1 MTRRQY
7 MFRWNLGL
15 TTRLAYALSTIT
27 ILFLSSAFISLA
39 NASIADPPGPVT
51 IDPPAG
57 VSGSDAEE
65 LRGMDADPRRIKARL
80 ENNRDNQESYIN
92 RWQERKN
99 KYRLYEE
106 YAAWLRDHQD
116 PGGGNFG
123 PQGIPGEPG
132 FTPITLGLPTFVSMI
147 LNSF

>member
-1 MTRRQY
+1 

-15 TTRLAYALSTIT
+15 TTKLAYALSTVT

-39 NASIADPPGPVT
+39 NAGIMDPPGPVS

-57 VSGSDAEE
+57 VSGCDADE
-65 LRGMDADPRRIKARL
+65 LRGIDANARRITERY
-80 ENNRDNQESYIN
+80 ENHRNKQQSYID

-116 PGGGNFG
+116 PGGGGFG
-123 PQGIPGEPG
+123 PQGIPLEPG
-132 FTPITLGLPTFVSMI
+132 CTQITLGLPTFVSMI
-147 LNSF
+147 LNAF

>member
-1 MTRRQY
+1 

-15 TTRLAYALSTIT
+15 TTKLAYALSTIT

-39 NASIADPPGPVT
+39 NAGIADAPGPVT

-57 VSGSDAEE
+57 VSGGDAEE
-65 LRGMDADPRRIKARL
+65 VKGMDADVNRIKARL
-80 ENNRDNQESYIN
+80 ENHMDEQASYVD

-106 YAAWLRDHQD
+106 YAAWLRDHQN
-116 PGGGNFG
+116 PGSGGFG
-123 PQGIPGEPG
+123 PQGIPGDPSC
-132 FTPITLGLPTFVSMI
+132 TPITLGLPTFVSMI